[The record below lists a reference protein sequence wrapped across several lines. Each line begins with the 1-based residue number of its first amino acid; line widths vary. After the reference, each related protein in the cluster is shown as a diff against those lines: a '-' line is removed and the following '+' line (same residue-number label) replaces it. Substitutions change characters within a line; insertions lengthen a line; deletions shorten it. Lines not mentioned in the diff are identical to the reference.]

1 MGKTETIKQRA
12 IYVYLPSQ
20 EMTSRWKDMAEKQG
34 VSISK
39 FVAEHVE
46 NSLRKEDSDY
56 LSRTFLLDENRKLN
70 ENLEEKEKRIRHL
83 EILVEKL
90 EEDLRRYRAQ
100 MFLDEG
106 YSGIRRYDRKLVD
119 VLREPGVHGNDE
131 ILSRLGVKPHE
142 HEAIKAVSRQ
152 LENLQSYGLVRAT
165 PRGWEWVGE
174 GR

>member
-1 MGKTETIKQRA
+1 MVKTETIKQRA

-20 EMTSRWKDMAEKQG
+20 DMVDRWKELAKTHG
-34 VSISK
+34 TSISK

-46 NSLRKEDSDY
+46 NSLRQEDSDY
-56 LSRTFLLDENRKLN
+56 LSRSFLIDENRKLK
-70 ENLEEKEKRIRHL
+70 ESLEEKEKHIRHL

-90 EEDLRRYRAQ
+90 EEDLRRYRSQ

-106 YSGIRRYDRKLVD
+106 YSGIRKYDRRLVD
-119 VLREPGVHGNDE
+119 VLRESGVHGNDE

-142 HEAIKAVSRQ
+142 HESIKAISNQ
-152 LENLQSYGLVRAT
+152 LENLQSYGLVRST